1 MIQGTLGQVSTTKR
15 SEGVI
20 KALKDNGIN
29 PVEASAPVV
38 ADYDR
43 PTAQEMIQP
52 LLTTTEYDCIIANN
66 DAMALGAVEA
76 CRCGNQLPD
85 RWYRL
90 HG

>member
-43 PTAQEMIQP
+43 PTAP
-52 LLTTTEYDCIIANN
+52 GN
-66 DAMALGAVEA
+66 DSAAADFRQGI
-76 CRCGNQLPD
+76 
-85 RWYRL
+85 
-90 HG
+90 